1 VADLIV
7 KSGGPQYP
15 DLAVNEF
22 LCMSAARHAGLAVPE
37 FWLSNDRQLFV
48 MKRFDLTPDGAR
60 LGFEDMTVLMGK
72 PADAYGR
79 YKYEGSYENIARA
92 LHLYCGAETPQSLN
106 RLFEC
111 VF

>member
-1 VADLIV
+1 
-7 KSGGPQYP
+7 
-15 DLAVNEF
+15 
-22 LCMSAARHAGLAVPE
+22 
-37 FWLSNDRQLFV
+37 
-48 MKRFDLTPDGAR
+48 
-60 LGFEDMTVLMGK
+60 MGK
-72 PADAYGR
+72 PADPYGR